1 MTGHLKISAALQG
14 ANVGKIWFDEPMS
27 RHASLKLGGRVD
39 ALAMP
44 ESEDQL
50 AELVRRLKENHFPFL
65 PVGNLTNLLV
75 RDGGYRGALISLHG
89 LDSAVCAPAEDGR
102 FRIDA
107 QAGAALGRIVGLAA
121 ENELTGLEFCA
132 GIPGSVGGAVWMNAG
147 AFGGEIKDALVSVT
161 VMDGEGKKKTLRR
174 EEIAFA
180 YRKSNLPA
188 NTIICGACFALSKG
202 HPAQIRDRMAEIMKW
217 RQEKHP
223 LQYPSAGSVFKN
235 LPGLPAGRLLEEM
248 GLKGRRLGDVQISK
262 KHANFMINK
271 GQGTASDM
279 VKLIRLVQEAVQKE
293 RGLFLETE
301 VVIIGEEES

>member
-14 ANVGKIWFDEPMS
+14 ANVGKVWFDEPIS

-39 ALAMP
+39 ALVMP
-44 ESEDQL
+44 ESEVQL
-50 AELVRRLKENHFPFL
+50 AELVRRLKENHLPFL
-65 PVGNLTNLLV
+65 PVGNLTNILV
-75 RDGGYRGALISLHG
+75 RDGGYRGALISLRG
-89 LDSAVCAPAEDGR
+89 LDRAVCAPAENGR
-102 FRIDA
+102 FRIEA

-121 ENELTGLEFCA
+121 DHELTGLEFCA

-147 AFGGEIKDALVSVT
+147 AFGSEIKDVLVFADLI
-161 VMDGEGKKKTLRR
+161 DGEGKKKTLRR

-188 NTIICGACFALSKG
+188 NVILCAACFSLSKG
-202 HPAQIRDRMAEIMKW
+202 HPAQIRDRMAEIVKW

-235 LPGLPAGRLLEEM
+235 LPGMPAGRLIEEL

-279 VKLIRLVQEAVQKE
+279 LKLIRLVQETVQKE
-293 RGLFLETE
+293 RGFFLETE
-301 VVIIGEEES
+301 IVVIGEES

>member
-1 MTGHLKISAALQG
+1 MTGHLKISEALRDVK
-14 ANVGKIWFDEPMS
+14 VGKVWFDEPMS

-50 AELVRRLKENHFPFL
+50 EVLVRRLKENHILFL
-65 PVGNLTNLLV
+65 PVGNLTNILV
-75 RDGGYRGALISLHG
+75 RDGGYRGILISLRG
-89 LDSAVCAPAEDGR
+89 LDRVMCSPAEEGR
-102 FRIDA
+102 FWIAA

-121 ENELTGLEFCA
+121 ERELTGLEFCA

-147 AFGGEIKDALVSVT
+147 AFGTEIKDVLVSVT
-161 VMDGEGKKKTLRR
+161 VIDGEGKKKTLRR

-180 YRKSNLPA
+180 YRKSNLPENA
-188 NTIICGACFALSKG
+188 VICGACFALSKG
-202 HPAQIRDRMAEIMKW
+202 HSGQIRDRMAEILKW

-301 VVIIGEEES
+301 VVIIGEES

>member
-14 ANVGKIWFDEPMS
+14 ANVGKVWFDEPIS

-39 ALAMP
+39 ALVMP
-44 ESEDQL
+44 ESEVQL
-50 AELVRRLKENHFPFL
+50 AELVRRLKENHLPFL
-65 PVGNLTNLLV
+65 PVGNLTNILV
-75 RDGGYRGALISLHG
+75 RDGGYRGALISLRG
-89 LDSAVCAPAEDGR
+89 LDRAVCAPAENGR
-102 FRIDA
+102 FRIEA

-121 ENELTGLEFCA
+121 DHELTGLEFCA

-147 AFGGEIKDALVSVT
+147 AFGSEIKDVLVFADLI
-161 VMDGEGKKKTLRR
+161 DGEGKKKTLRR

-188 NTIICGACFALSKG
+188 NVILCAACFSLSKG
-202 HPAQIRDRMAEIMKW
+202 HPAQIRDRMAEIVKW

-235 LPGLPAGRLLEEM
+235 LPGMPAGRLIEEL

-279 VKLIRLVQEAVQKE
+279 LKLIRLVQETVQKE
-293 RGLFLETE
+293 RGFFLETE
-301 VVIIGEEES
+301 NVVIGEES

>member
-14 ANVGKIWFDEPMS
+14 ANFGKLWFDEPMS

-39 ALAMP
+39 ALVMP

-50 AELVRRLKENHFPFL
+50 EALVRRLKENHIPFL
-65 PVGNLTNLLV
+65 PVGNLTNILV
-75 RDGGYRGALISLHG
+75 CDGGYRGVLISLRG
-89 LDSAVCAPAEDGR
+89 LDRAMCAPAEDGR
-102 FRIDA
+102 FFVDA

-121 ENELTGLEFCA
+121 ESELTGLEFCA

-147 AFGGEIKDALVSVT
+147 AFGSEIKDALVSVT
-161 VMDGEGKKKTLRR
+161 VTDGEGKKKTLRR

-188 NTIICGACFALSKG
+188 NVIICGARFALSKG
-202 HPAQIRDRMAEIMKW
+202 HSGQIRDRMAEIMKW

-279 VKLIRLVQEAVQKE
+279 VKLIRLVQETVQKE

-301 VVIIGEEES
+301 VVIIGEES

>member
-14 ANVGKIWFDEPMS
+14 ANVGKVWFDEPIS

-39 ALAMP
+39 ALVMP
-44 ESEDQL
+44 ESEVQL
-50 AELVRRLKENHFPFL
+50 AELVRRLKENHLPFL
-65 PVGNLTNLLV
+65 PVGNLTNILV
-75 RDGGYRGALISLHG
+75 RDGGYRGALISLRG
-89 LDSAVCAPAEDGR
+89 LDRAVCAPAEDGR
-102 FRIDA
+102 FRIEA

-121 ENELTGLEFCA
+121 DHELTGLEFCA

-147 AFGGEIKDALVSVT
+147 AFGSEIKDVLVFADLI
-161 VMDGEGKKKTLRR
+161 DGEGKKKTLRR

-188 NTIICGACFALSKG
+188 NVILCAACFSLSKG
-202 HPAQIRDRMAEIMKW
+202 HPAQIRDRMAEIVKW

-235 LPGLPAGRLLEEM
+235 LPGMPAGRLIEEL

-279 VKLIRLVQEAVQKE
+279 LKLIRLVQETVQKE
-293 RGLFLETE
+293 RGFFLETE
-301 VVIIGEEES
+301 IVVIGEES

>member
-1 MTGHLKISAALQG
+1 MTGHLKNSAVLQG

-39 ALAMP
+39 ALVMP

-50 AELVRRLKENHFPFL
+50 AELVRRLKENHLPFL
-65 PVGNLTNLLV
+65 PVGNLTNILV
-75 RDGGYRGALISLHG
+75 RDGGYRGVLISLRG
-89 LDSAVCAPAEDGR
+89 LDSAVCTPAENGR

-121 ENELTGLEFCA
+121 ENELTGLEFCT

-147 AFGGEIKDALVSVT
+147 AFGSEIKDALVSADLI
-161 VMDGEGKKKTLRR
+161 DGEGKKKTLRR

-180 YRKSNLPA
+180 YRKSNLPG
-188 NTIICGACFALSKG
+188 NVIICGVCFALSKG
-202 HPAQIRDRMAEIMKW
+202 HPAQIRERMAEILKW

-235 LPGLPAGRLLEEM
+235 LPGLPAGRLIEEL

-262 KHANFMINK
+262 KHANFIINK

-279 VKLIRLVQEAVQKE
+279 VKLIRLVQETVQKE
-293 RGLFLETE
+293 RGLLLETE
-301 VVIIGEEES
+301 VVIIGEES

>member
-1 MTGHLKISAALQG
+1 
-14 ANVGKIWFDEPMS
+14 
-27 RHASLKLGGRVD
+27 
-39 ALAMP
+39 
-44 ESEDQL
+44 
-50 AELVRRLKENHFPFL
+50 L
-65 PVGNLTNLLV
+65 PVGNLTNILV
-75 RDGGYRGALISLHG
+75 RDGGYHGALISLRG
-89 LDSAVCAPAEDGR
+89 LDRAVCAPAEDGR
-102 FRIDA
+102 FRIEA

-161 VMDGEGKKKTLRR
+161 VIDSEGKKKTLRR

-188 NTIICGACFALSKG
+188 NVIICAACFSLSKG
-202 HPAQIRDRMAEIMKW
+202 HPAQIRDRMAEIVKW

-235 LPGLPAGRLLEEM
+235 LPGMPAGRLIEEL

-279 VKLIRLVQEAVQKE
+279 LKLIRLVQETVQKE
-293 RGLFLETE
+293 RGFFLETE
-301 VVIIGEEES
+301 IVVIGEES

>member
-14 ANVGKIWFDEPMS
+14 ANVGKVWFDEPIS

-39 ALAMP
+39 ALVMP
-44 ESEDQL
+44 ESEVQL
-50 AELVRRLKENHFPFL
+50 AELVRRLKENHLPFL
-65 PVGNLTNLLV
+65 PVGNLTNILV
-75 RDGGYRGALISLHG
+75 RDGGYRGALISLRG
-89 LDSAVCAPAEDGR
+89 LDRAVCAPAENGR
-102 FRIDA
+102 FRIEA

-121 ENELTGLEFCA
+121 DHELTGLEFCA

-147 AFGGEIKDALVSVT
+147 AFGSEIKDVLVFADLI
-161 VMDGEGKKKTLRR
+161 DGEGKKKTLRR

-188 NTIICGACFALSKG
+188 NVILCAACFSLSKG
-202 HPAQIRDRMAEIMKW
+202 HPAQIRDRMAEILKW

-235 LPGLPAGRLLEEM
+235 LPGMPAGRLIEEL

-279 VKLIRLVQEAVQKE
+279 LKLIRLVQETVQKE
-293 RGLFLETE
+293 RGFFLETE
-301 VVIIGEEES
+301 IVVIGEES

>member
-14 ANVGKIWFDEPMS
+14 ANVGKVWFDEPMS

-39 ALAMP
+39 ALVMP
-44 ESEDQL
+44 ESEVQL
-50 AELVRRLKENHFPFL
+50 AELVRRLKENHLPFL
-65 PVGNLTNLLV
+65 PVGNLTNILV
-75 RDGGYRGALISLHG
+75 RDGGYRGALISLRG
-89 LDSAVCAPAEDGR
+89 LDRAVCAPAEDGR
-102 FRIDA
+102 FRIEA

-147 AFGGEIKDALVSVT
+147 AFGAEIKDVLVFADLID
-161 VMDGEGKKKTLRR
+161 DGGERKTLRR
-174 EEIAFA
+174 EEIAFS

-188 NTIICGACFALSKG
+188 NVIICGARFALSKG
-202 HPAQIRDRMAEIMKW
+202 RSEQIRDRVAEIMKW

-235 LPGLPAGRLLEEM
+235 LPGMPAGRLLEEL

-279 VKLIRLVQEAVQKE
+279 VKLIRLVQEMVQREK
-293 RGLFLETE
+293 GLFLETE
-301 VVIIGEEES
+301 IVVIGEEW